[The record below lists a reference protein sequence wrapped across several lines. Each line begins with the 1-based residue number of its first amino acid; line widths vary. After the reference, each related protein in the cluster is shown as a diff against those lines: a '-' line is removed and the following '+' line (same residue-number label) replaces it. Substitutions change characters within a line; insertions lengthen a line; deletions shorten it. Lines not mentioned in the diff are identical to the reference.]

1 MKGKILIVSLIAVF
15 CVFMSACGCSNE
27 EANPVKDPITHET
40 DAGTNTT
47 QDDKDN
53 DKADENKDNNS
64 GNTGSGSSSS
74 SNSSSTSKPSNGGSS
89 SSSSSNSGSSEK
101 NNTIVT
107 PAPTFEIPE
116 PENTPTP
123 PRRSSSSNLR
133 VD

>member
-40 DAGTNTT
+40 DAGTDTT

-53 DKADENKDNNS
+53 DKTDENKDNGNS
-64 GNTGSGSSSS
+64 GGSTGSGSSSS
-74 SNSSSTSKPSNGGSS
+74 SNGGSS
-89 SSSSSNSGSSEK
+89 QKSDKGSSGANSGNAGK
-101 NNTIVT
+101 NTTIVT
-107 PAPTFEIPE
+107 PAPTFDIPE